1 MSGVDVQ
8 TVKKQFRIFGDSPLL
23 NRAIDIA
30 IRVAKTDA
38 SVLIVGESGAGKD
51 VFSKIIHQNSSRKQ
65 RKYIAVNC
73 AAIPEG
79 TIESELF
86 GHVKGSFTGAEKD
99 RRGYFAEADK
109 GTIFLDEVGELPYT
123 MQAKLLRVIENGEF
137 LPVGASSAVK
147 VDVRIVA
154 ATNVNLLKAVEQG
167 RFRSDLYYRLNQI
180 NISVPSLRERKD
192 DIPLLFR
199 YFCSEIS
206 EKYNIPR
213 INLSSDALTYLSNYP
228 WRGNIRELKNIAER
242 ISLLEMDREIDVVK
256 LKTYIPPIESLPVP
270 IESEE
275 YYDDKDDIIRI
286 ILQNKKDIE
295 ELKEEVHKLKSVV
308 IGLFNS
314 SSSTAMLV
322 PPTEEEVPETVI
334 DYPEETVKKE
344 ESVNL
349 RELEK
354 KAIIAALERNGGK
367 RSAAAKELGF
377 SERTLYRKMIEYDL
391 NTKR

>member
-275 YYDDKDDIIRI
+275 YYDDKDDII
-286 ILQNKKDIE
+286 
-295 ELKEEVHKLKSVV
+295 
-308 IGLFNS
+308 
-314 SSSTAMLV
+314 
-322 PPTEEEVPETVI
+322 
-334 DYPEETVKKE
+334 
-344 ESVNL
+344 
-349 RELEK
+349 
-354 KAIIAALERNGGK
+354 
-367 RSAAAKELGF
+367 
-377 SERTLYRKMIEYDL
+377 
-391 NTKR
+391 

>member
-1 MSGVDVQ
+1 MSETDVQ
-8 TVKKQFRIFGDSPLL
+8 KVKKQFRIFGNSPLL

-51 VFSKIIHQNSSRKQ
+51 VFSRIIHQYSNRKQ
-65 RKYIAVNC
+65 KKYIAVNC

-86 GHVKGSFTGAEKD
+86 GHVKGSFTGAERD
-99 RRGYFAEADK
+99 RRGYFAEADN

-137 LPVGASSAVK
+137 LPVGASTAVK

-180 NISVPSLRERKD
+180 NITVPSLRERQE

-199 YFCSEIS
+199 YFCSELA

-213 INLSSDALTYLSNYP
+213 ISLSPEAVDYLKSYP
-228 WRGNIRELKNIAER
+228 WRGNVRELKNIAER
-242 ISLLEMDREIDVVK
+242 ISLLEMNREIDEQR
-256 LKTYIPPIESLPVP
+256 LKTYIPPMERLPIVVQSDSVCN
-270 IESEE
+270 EN
-275 YYDDKDDIIRI
+275 DDIVNIV
-286 ILQNKKDIE
+286 LQNKKDIE
-295 ELKEEVHKLKSVV
+295 DLKSEVVRLKSVIV
-308 IGLFNS
+308 NMFNS
-314 SSSTAMLV
+314 STHSPLLSAPLSE
-322 PPTEEEVPETVI
+322 TESEMVI
-334 DYPEETVKKE
+334 DYPEEHTKKPE
-344 ESVNL
+344 TVNL
-349 RELEK
+349 RDLEK
-354 KAIIAALERNGGK
+354 QAIIAALERNGGK

-377 SERTLYRKMIEYDL
+377 SERTLYRKMIDYDL
-391 NTKR
+391 NKKK

>member
-1 MSGVDVQ
+1 MSETDVQ
-8 TVKKQFRIFGDSPLL
+8 KVKKQFRIFGNSPLL

-51 VFSKIIHQNSSRKQ
+51 VFSRIIHQYSNRKQ
-65 RKYIAVNC
+65 KKYIAVNC

-86 GHVKGSFTGAEKD
+86 GHVKGSFTGAERD
-99 RRGYFAEADK
+99 RRGYFAEADN

-137 LPVGASSAVK
+137 LPVGASTAVK

-180 NISVPSLRERKD
+180 NITVPSLRERQE

-199 YFCSEIS
+199 YFCSELA

-213 INLSSDALTYLSNYP
+213 ISLSPEAVDYLKSYP
-228 WRGNIRELKNIAER
+228 WRGNVRELKNIAER
-242 ISLLEMDREIDVVK
+242 ISLLEMNREIDEQR
-256 LKTYIPPIESLPVP
+256 LKTYIPPMERLPIVVQSDSVCN
-270 IESEE
+270 EN
-275 YYDDKDDIIRI
+275 DDIVNIV
-286 ILQNKKDIE
+286 LQNKKDIE
-295 ELKEEVHKLKSVV
+295 DLKAEVVRLKSVIV
-308 IGLFNS
+308 NMFNS
-314 SSSTAMLV
+314 STHSPLLSAPLSE
-322 PPTEEEVPETVI
+322 TESEMVI
-334 DYPEETVKKE
+334 DYPEEHTKKPE
-344 ESVNL
+344 TVNL
-349 RELEK
+349 RDLEK
-354 KAIIAALERNGGK
+354 QAIIAALERNGGK

-377 SERTLYRKMIEYDL
+377 SERTLYRKMIDYDL
-391 NTKR
+391 NKKK

>member
-275 YYDDKDDIIRI
+275 YYDDKDNIIRI

-322 PPTEEEVPETVI
+322 PPTEEEVTETVI